1 MRPAVAQRRFTV
13 TLSPE
18 MQPLLERLTAQVHA
32 APELTPEEIE
42 AAVAELTTADL
53 HEDSAVAFLRAL
65 AQRGETPGEIV
76 GFARL
81 LRERAREF
89 PVDPARLPGPILDV
103 CGTGGDG
110 VNTFN
115 ISTTTAF
122 VLAAG
127 GAVVAKHGGRAN
139 SSRSGGVDVLAALG
153 IRVAGVPPAE
163 TRGCLEEHGLCFL
176 FAPDYHPAFAAGVKA
191 RRRLAQE
198 RISTIFN
205 LLGPILNPAREK
217 RQLLGV
223 FTPRLLPKMAEVFRL
238 LERDRAWAIHGTL
251 GATVPTGGMD
261 ELSVL
266 GDSLVSRW
274 EHGAVAHGAVTPEA
288 AGLPRYE
295 SIETLR
301 GGDPAENARITAGIL
316 AGEISGAPRDVVL
329 LNAAAG
335 FVIVGLEPDLG
346 AGVERARAQ
355 IRDGRALAK
364 LRALQAF

>member
-1 MRPAVAQRRFTV
+1 MARRSLVV
-13 TLSPE
+13 TLSAA
-18 MQPLLERLTAQVHA
+18 MQSLLEQLTARVTA
-32 APELTPEEIE
+32 APELSSAEIE
-42 AAVAELTTADL
+42 LAVAELTTADL
-53 HEDSAVAFLRAL
+53 HEASAVDFLRAL
-65 AQRGETPGEIV
+65 ARRGETPAEIV

-81 LRERAREF
+81 LRERARDF
-89 PVDPARLPGPILDV
+89 PVDLARLSGPLLDV

-139 SSRSGGVDVLAALG
+139 SSRSGGIDVLQALG
-153 IRVAGVPPAE
+153 IRVPGVPPAE
-163 TRGCLEEHGLCFL
+163 ARRCLEEHGLCFL
-176 FAPDYHPAFAAGVKA
+176 FAPDYHPAFAAGVAA

-198 RISTIFN
+198 GVSTIFN

-238 LERDRAWAIHGTL
+238 LERERAWAIHGTL
-251 GATVPTGGMD
+251 GEDPANRGRGMD

-266 GDSLVSRW
+266 GESHVSRW
-274 EHGAVAHGAVTPEA
+274 EHGAVAHGTITPA
-288 AGLPRYE
+288 DAGLPRHG
-295 SIETLR
+295 SLDHLR

-316 AGEISGAPRDVVL
+316 AGEIAGAPRDVVL

-335 FVIVGLEPDLG
+335 FVIAGLESDLV

>member
-1 MRPAVAQRRFTV
+1 M
-13 TLSPE
+13 LSP
-18 MQPLLERLTAQVHA
+18 LEQLTARVHA
-32 APELTPEEIE
+32 APELSPAEIE
-42 AAVAELTTADL
+42 LAVAELTTADL

-65 AQRGETPGEIV
+65 ANRGETPGEIV

-89 PVDPARLPGPILDV
+89 PVDPARLPGPLLDV

-115 ISTTTAF
+115 ISTTSAF

-139 SSRSGGVDVLAALG
+139 SSRSGGIDVLAALG

-163 TRGCLEEHGLCFL
+163 ARRCLEKHGLCFL
-176 FAPDYHPAFAAGVKA
+176 FAPDYHPAFAAGVAA
-191 RRRLAQE
+191 RRRLGRE
-198 RISTIFN
+198 GVSTIFN

-217 RQLLGV
+217 HQLLGV

-238 LERDRAWAIHGTL
+238 LERERAWAIHGTL
-251 GATVPTGGMD
+251 GDDAGNRGRGMD

-266 GDSLVSRW
+266 GDSHIGRW
-274 EHGAVAHGAVTPEA
+274 ESGAVTHGTISPTD
-288 AGLPRYE
+288 AGLPVHGSLE
-295 SIETLR
+295 DLR
-301 GGDPAENARITAGIL
+301 GGDPAENARITTGIL
-316 AGEISGAPRDVVL
+316 AGEIAGAPRDVVL

-335 FVIVGLEPDLG
+335 FVIVGLDADLA

-355 IRDGRALAK
+355 IRDGRALAM

>member
-1 MRPAVAQRRFTV
+1 
-13 TLSPE
+13 
-18 MQPLLERLTAQVHA
+18 MQPLLEQLTARVHA
-32 APELTPEEIE
+32 APELSLSEIE
-42 AAVAELTTADL
+42 LAVAELTTADL
-53 HEDSAVAFLRAL
+53 HEDSAVDFLRAL

-89 PVDPARLPGPILDV
+89 PVDVARLPGPLLDV

-115 ISTTTAF
+115 ISTTTSF

-127 GAVVAKHGGRAN
+127 GVAVAKHGGRAN

-153 IRVAGVPPAE
+153 IRVAGVPAVE
-163 TRGCLEEHGLCFL
+163 ARQCLEQHGLCFL
-176 FAPDYHPAFAAGVKA
+176 FAPDYHPAFAAGVRA

-198 RISTIFN
+198 GISTIFN

-238 LERDRAWAIHGTL
+238 LERERAWAIHGTL
-251 GATVPTGGMD
+251 GNEASTESTRGMD

-266 GDSLVSRW
+266 GESHVSRW
-274 EHGAVAHGAVTPEA
+274 EHGAISHGKISPAD
-288 AGLPRYE
+288 AGLPRHGC
-295 SIETLR
+295 IDDLR
-301 GGDPAENARITAGIL
+301 GGDPVENARITSGIL
-316 AGEISGAPRDVVL
+316 AGEIKDARLDVVL

-335 FVIVGLEPDLG
+335 FVIAGLDKDLSTG
-346 AGVERARAQ
+346 AERARAQ
-355 IRDGRALAK
+355 VRNGRALAK
-364 LRALQAF
+364 LRTLQAF